1 MVMTPVTLR
10 VRELREARGLTQGA
24 LAEKAGLRRATVN
37 RIEMGRVKGV
47 DLRTLELLADALGV
61 DAAMLVKHERR
72 RPKGER
78 R

>member
-1 MVMTPVTLR
+1 MTPVTLR

-47 DLRTLELLADALGV
+47 DLRTLELLADALEV

-72 RPKGER
+72 RPKAGR